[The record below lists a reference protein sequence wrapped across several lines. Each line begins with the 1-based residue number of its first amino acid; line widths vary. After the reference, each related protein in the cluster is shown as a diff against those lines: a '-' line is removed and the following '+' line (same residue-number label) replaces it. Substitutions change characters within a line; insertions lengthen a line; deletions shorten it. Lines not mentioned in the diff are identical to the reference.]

1 MHAFSVAPFDQNLSI
16 DGKILSDDCATLGT
30 LGVIPESVILLKVG
44 NTLSWRDLDGWS
56 MRMLCVVVVKGA
68 SGPWQHVV
76 VSSCGEF
83 CCLYIQSPPLAE
95 PWET

>member
-44 NTLSWRDLDGWS
+44 NGSLPEEILESFDVRH
-56 MRMLCVVVVKGA
+56 LCA
-68 SGPWQHVV
+68 NHWQRWLRLPVFLGRV
-76 VSSCGEF
+76 
-83 CCLYIQSPPLAE
+83 
-95 PWET
+95 W